1 MNPTDMGAFAMG
13 GRRTRRFEFV
23 DSRPMTPVV
32 PISLSSEG
40 LLLRCFQTSDPPL
53 LLEAVT
59 ESGTDL
65 SRYETW
71 AKPGFTLDDATEYV
85 NWWITGW
92 QDATAF
98 FFAVALDGGLLGACG
113 LFSIDLTVRTA
124 SLGYWIR
131 SSQTGRGY
139 ASAAAQA
146 VVRVGFEQL
155 GLDRVDM
162 LTAVTNTGSL
172 RVGEK
177 IGAVQVAV
185 IPDGL
190 ILYGASHDAISLSV
204 NNDVR

>member
-1 MNPTDMGAFAMG
+1 MA
-13 GRRTRRFEFV
+13 
-23 DSRPMTPVV
+23 PVV
-32 PISLSSEG
+32 PLSLRSDG
-40 LLLRCFQTSDPPL
+40 LLLRRFQSSDPPL

-71 AKPGFTLDDATEYV
+71 ARPSFTLDDATEYA

-92 QDATAF
+92 RDATAF
-98 FFAVALDGGLLGACG
+98 FFAVENDGGLLGACG
-113 LFSIDLTVRTA
+113 LFGIDLTVRRA

-146 VVRVGFEQL
+146 VARVGFEQL
-155 GLDRVDM
+155 GLERVDM

-177 IGAVQVAV
+177 IGTIQVAV

-190 ILYGASHDAISLSV
+190 NLYGVRHDAISLSV
-204 NNDVR
+204 HNDDR